1 MHMADAL
8 LTPAVAGV
16 MYAAS
21 AVVAGASIVELH
33 KEEKQDLTYFPS
45 MGVLGAD
52 NMFGIGYKPISESE
66 IPNFLSSAWA
76 I

>member
-1 MHMADAL
+1 META
-8 LTPAVAGV
+8 
-16 MYAAS
+16 
-21 AVVAGASIVELH
+21 IV
-33 KEEKQDLTYFPS
+33 KEKQDLTYFPS